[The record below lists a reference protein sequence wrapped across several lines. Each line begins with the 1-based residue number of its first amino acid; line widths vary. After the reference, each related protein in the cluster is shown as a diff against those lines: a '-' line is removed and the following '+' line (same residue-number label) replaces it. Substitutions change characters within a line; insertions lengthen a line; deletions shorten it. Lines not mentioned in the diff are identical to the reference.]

1 MFNTMKYA
9 RKIRQYA
16 KNEIYLQYKEK
27 SLISTLVSWEVNHL
41 YLKTLHGL
49 IIQEKTLMVS

>member
-1 MFNTMKYA
+1 MFNTMKYE

-27 SLISTLVSWEVNHL
+27 KAE
-41 YLKTLHGL
+41 
-49 IIQEKTLMVS
+49 

>member
-16 KNEIYLQYKEK
+16 KNEIYLQYKEN
-27 SLISTLVSWEVNHL
+27 W
-41 YLKTLHGL
+41 
-49 IIQEKTLMVS
+49 IIEIK